1 VYKLENQ
8 ELVPH
13 LFKAEYS
20 KMVAVLCN
28 HFGFS
33 RIEDAQDIVSET
45 FLKAAEV
52 WGLNQIPPNPT
63 AWLYTVAQNR
73 ARDVFRKRKVF
84 QDKVSPALQEQQEWA
99 YEMDMSRENIR
110 DSQLKM
116 MFVLCQPTIGQEAQI
131 GLALR
136 ILCGFGIEE
145 IARAF
150 LTNKETINKRLHR
163 ARKKLQEKPPVF
175 DLTTTEIE
183 AGLDAVLRTIYLL
196 FNEGCYSTAPDQPI
210 RKEMCREAIRLALL
224 LTTSDLTNRT
234 EVNALIALMCFHAS
248 RIPARMGEGGEIILF
263 QDQDRSKWEP
273 ELIAQ
278 GNAYLNRAATG
289 EALSAYH
296 LEAAIAWWHTQ
307 ADTPEK
313 WAEILHLYNLL
324 LQLAYSPIA
333 ALNRTYALARVKGP
347 EVAIEAA
354 LKINLQDHH
363 LYFALLAHLYAADD
377 PQQSRDCLQKGL
389 EIAPAERDRQFF
401 QEAIA
406 NLPE

>member
-1 VYKLENQ
+1 
-8 ELVPH
+8 
-13 LFKAEYS
+13 
-20 KMVAVLCN
+20 MVAVLCN

-33 RIEDAQDIVSET
+33 QIEDAQDIVSET

-73 ARDVFRKRKVF
+73 ARDIFRKRKVY
-84 QDKVSPALQEQQEWA
+84 QDKVSPTVREQQA
-99 YEMDMSRENIR
+99 SVYEMDVSRENVR

-116 MFVLCQPTIGQEAQI
+116 MFVVCQPIISQEAQI

-163 ARKKLQEKPPVF
+163 ARKKLQAKQPDF
-175 DLTTTEIE
+175 DLTAGAIE
-183 AGLDAVLRTIYLL
+183 KGLDAVLRTIYLL
-196 FNEGCYSTAPDQPI
+196 FNEGCYSTSPDQPI

-224 LTTSDLTNRT
+224 LTTAEQTHLP

-248 RIPARMGEGGEIILF
+248 RIPARVGEGGELILF
-263 QDQDRSKWEP
+263 QDQDRSKWDP
-273 ELIAQ
+273 ELIDQ
-278 GNAYLNRAATG
+278 GNAYLNRAAKG
-289 EALSAYH
+289 EVLSAYH

-333 ALNRTYALARVKGP
+333 ALNRTYALAQVKGA
-347 EVAIEAA
+347 EAAIEEA
-354 LKINLQDHH
+354 LKINLKDHH
-363 LYFALLAHLYAADD
+363 LYFALLAHLYATHD
-377 PQQSRDCLQKGL
+377 PAKAQYYLHEGL
-389 EIAPAERDRQFF
+389 KIAPTDRDRQFF
-401 QEAIA
+401 E
-406 NLPE
+406 NGLVGYV